1 MNHDLQINQN
11 AEQTYHSIRN
21 SIVSAQHR
29 LSAAVN
35 STMVITYWEI
45 GEQIYKACGENDR
58 AEYGKKL
65 LDYLSEQLTVEF
77 GKGFTVRN
85 LRAMRQFYCL
95 FPIRHTLCA
104 ELSWSHYRLLMRV
117 QDEQA
122 RTFYAEECAK
132 SAWSVRQLE
141 RQINT
146 MYYQRILASQDK
158 LIAVVA
164 GSWLGREQRELADS
178 VIRFHVIANSDS
190 EADQALKLA
199 VRDRVL
205 ARAEEMYPE
214 GATLAQAQ
222 EALEGHLNLLAAA
235 GREVVEEQ
243 GYDYPVAATLEDC
256 WFPTKEYEGFALPA
270 GNYTALRVTIGEGK
284 GQNWW
289 CVAFPPLCLGAASE
303 TVDQA
308 LEAGHFTPGQGAL
321 VTGDGEGYVLKF
333 KAMELLGELQGF
345 LEG

>member
-1 MNHDLQINQN
+1 MDRKLK
-11 AEQTYHSIRN
+11 T
-21 SIVSAQHR
+21 
-29 LSAAVN
+29 
-35 STMVITYWEI
+35 WEL
-45 GEQIYKACGENDR
+45 ALMCG
-58 AEYGKKL
+58 
-65 LDYLSEQLTVEF
+65 V
-77 GKGFTVRN
+77 
-85 LRAMRQFYCL
+85 
-95 FPIRHTLCA
+95 
-104 ELSWSHYRLLMRV
+104 
-117 QDEQA
+117 
-122 RTFYAEECAK
+122 
-132 SAWSVRQLE
+132 
-141 RQINT
+141 
-146 MYYQRILASQDK
+146 

-164 GSWLGREQRELADS
+164 GSWLSQEQQELAGS

-205 ARAEEMYPE
+205 EQAESLYPE
-214 GATLAQAQ
+214 GATLEEAQA
-222 EALEGHLNLLAAA
+222 ALEGHLNLLAAA

-243 GYDYPVAATLEDC
+243 GYDYPVAAALEDC

-308 LEAGHFTPGQGAL
+308 LEAGHFTPDQGAL

-333 KAMELLGELQGF
+333 KAMELLGEIQGF
-345 LEG
+345 FEK